1 MIVGEIID
9 ISFTQLTCEARDL
22 NNVPTPGRFIK
33 FELDDYTVVGCVTR
47 YDIGS
52 ISEGGYPRAL
62 WKSPEEIRKQ
72 YPQIDQ
78 ILKGYFKCIVI
89 GYIVNEKFVGCLPD
103 KSIRLH
109 SLVELANQKEILLAT
124 QNGLFLNSVLKA
136 KDIDIIEV
144 VPWMLFFA
152 YLARGKDYYYIEQMG
167 KSLNAYLKYDLNLL
181 EPVIE
186 RLENL
191 IMTVQEG

>member
-1 MIVGEIID
+1 MV
-9 ISFTQLTCEARDL
+9 F
-22 NNVPTPGRFIK
+22 
-33 FELDDYTVVGCVTR
+33 
-47 YDIGS
+47 
-52 ISEGGYPRAL
+52 
-62 WKSPEEIRKQ
+62 
-72 YPQIDQ
+72 
-78 ILKGYFKCIVI
+78 
-89 GYIVNEKFVGCLPD
+89 
-103 KSIRLH
+103 
-109 SLVELANQKEILLAT
+109 
-124 QNGLFLNSVLKA
+124 FLNSVLKA

-181 EPVIE
+181 EPIIE

>member
-22 NNVPTPGRFIK
+22 NNIPTPGRFIK
-33 FELDDYTVVGCVTR
+33 FELDDYKVIGCVTR
-47 YDIGS
+47 YDVGS
-52 ISEGGYPRAL
+52 ISEREYPRAL
-62 WKSPEEIRKQ
+62 WKSPEEIKKH

-78 ILKGYFKCIVI
+78 ILKGYFKCVVL
-89 GYIVNEKFVGCLPD
+89 GYIVDNKFVGCLPD

-109 SLVELANQKEILLAT
+109 SLVELATQKEILLTT
-124 QNGLFLNSVLKA
+124 QNSLFLNSVLKA

-181 EPVIE
+181 EPIIE

-191 IMTVQEG
+191 IITVQEG